1 MTNEHI
7 TTDGTASPAQSARWI
22 KEDGLTI
29 VEAATYLEISER
41 TVRSRIK
48 AGKLAA
54 IQIERPQGYEWR
66 VYPNGLP
73 PSTNVDPPA
82 IQPSIH
88 LDPPVSNVE
97 ASELARLLERAHAE
111 NQQLAGQV
119 GFLQAKL
126 QDAERTVALLMA
138 PTDEPA
144 PEPPA
149 QPERVSWWRRL
160 FGQ

>member
-1 MTNEHI
+1 M
-7 TTDGTASPAQSARWI
+7 
-22 KEDGLTI
+22 TI

-54 IQIERPQGYEWR
+54 VQIERPQGYEWR
-66 VYPNGLP
+66 VFPDGLP
-73 PSTNVDPPA
+73 GGINVDPPA

-126 QDAERTVALLMA
+126 QEAERTVALLMA
-138 PTDEPA
+138 PKDDPA
-144 PEPPA
+144 PPA
-149 QPERVSWWRRL
+149 EPERRPWWKRWI
-160 FGQ
+160 G

>member
-1 MTNEHI
+1 
-7 TTDGTASPAQSARWI
+7 
-22 KEDGLTI
+22 LTI

-54 IQIERPQGYEWR
+54 VQIERPQGYEWR
-66 VYPNGLP
+66 VFPDGLP
-73 PSTNVDPPA
+73 GGINVDPPA

-126 QDAERTVALLMA
+126 QEAERTVALLMA
-138 PTDEPA
+138 PKDEPA
-144 PEPPA
+144 PESPA
-149 QPERVSWWRRL
+149 EPERRPWWKRL
-160 FGQ
+160 WGG